1 MASTHLSAAPG
12 ERREADGIETEDA
25 NRNGAAPSAKFRG
38 TEPTRIWRVY
48 SLGSGSAPTALI
60 QTVAGADRLRSHRS
74 HPNGRGSGSAPLP
87 RLSNQTHGKDPTIR
101 IAPGTTHNSHPHRCI
116 DRGDIE
122 VCERAYSGRRG
133 RRFCSPPFSGWRI
146 SPVGGRVGLCGWCA
160 ALGGMSGSDGA
171 TGARDARV
179 GRSPPPELRDP
190 RRSNR
195 GSPAELGF
203 LAALCQ
209 RRARA
214 AFSPPPSPSNGH
226 FNEIFNL
233 Q

>member
-1 MASTHLSAAPG
+1 LRRKTQTGTERLRPPNFEGRSQPASGGYIPS
-12 ERREADGIETEDA
+12 
-25 NRNGAAPSAKFRG
+25 GAA
-38 TEPTRIWRVY
+38 
-48 SLGSGSAPTALI
+48 L
-60 QTVAGADRLRSHRS
+60 
-74 HPNGRGSGSAPLP
+74 LP
-87 RLSNQTHGKDPTIR
+87 RSPTKRTHGKDPTIR